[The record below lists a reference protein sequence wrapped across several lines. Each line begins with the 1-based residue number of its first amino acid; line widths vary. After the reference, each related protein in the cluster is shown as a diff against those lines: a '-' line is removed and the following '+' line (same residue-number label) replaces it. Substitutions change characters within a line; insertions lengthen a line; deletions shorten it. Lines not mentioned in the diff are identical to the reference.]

1 MPVYAQPFPAADAA
15 CLLPPPFPC
24 LVPDAAGDGGET
36 LRLRLAHMGVEI
48 AISSGSGSGEAPQI
62 ARAEGTRT
70 GETIHFRVGAGEAAR
85 LVGPHPAMAGDAVVE
100 TLSRALAAAERSAD
114 AFAGL
119 YADALRLAVVARMLG
134 RARLQAEPAAGQ
146 EVELPAS
153 SSAAPEAPP
162 AIGPEQTPRRP
173 RSGLV
178 AWRLKRV
185 LAFVDTHLAEPISLA
200 DMATASGLS
209 RMHFAAQFRVATGL
223 RPRAFLLRR
232 RIELAQRMMR
242 ESREPLVQI
251 ALAVGFQTQAHFTTV
266 FRRFAGDTPHQWRC
280 ANGA

>member
-1 MPVYAQPFPAADAA
+1 MSVHALPAPVAADAA
-15 CLLPPPFPC
+15 CLLPPPFPW
-24 LVPDAAGDGGET
+24 LMPDAAGDDGET
-36 LRLRLAHMGVEI
+36 LRVRLAHMGVEI
-48 AISSGSGSGEAPQI
+48 AISSGSGEGR
-62 ARAEGTRT
+62 RA

-85 LVGPHPAMAGDAVVE
+85 LSGQRPAMAGDTVVE
-100 TLSRALAAAERSAD
+100 TLSRALAAAERSTD

-134 RARLQAEPAAGQ
+134 RARPQAEPAADVA
-146 EVELPAS
+146 EP
-153 SSAAPEAPP
+153 AAPCVVPAPLP
-162 AIGPEQTPRRP
+162 SGRPEQTSRRP

-185 LAFVDTHLAEPISLA
+185 LAFVDAHLAEPVTLA
-200 DMATASGLS
+200 DMASAAGLS
-209 RMHFAAQFRVATGL
+209 RMHFAAQFRVATGQ

-232 RIELAQRMMR
+232 RIEQAQRMMR

-266 FRRFAGDTPHQWRC
+266 FRRFAGDTPHQWRS